1 MKSVNVVSLFS
12 GAGGFDLGFKNM
24 GFKTIFAT
32 DNWSISKEVFQLNK
46 LSDTFH
52 LGDIRELN
60 FKKEIKD
67 SVDVV
72 IGGPPCPAFSKSRF
86 YLTEKKRSLLDS
98 EGRLL
103 YEYIRCL
110 KELSPKVFIFENVH
124 GFAFKI
130 HNDALTVLKDET
142 IKLGYKVQY
151 KVINSANYGVPQ
163 LRQRFICIG
172 VKKEFPDFNW
182 PKETHIDPEKIKE
195 ADSRLKPWVTAGDV
209 LNDIDIDLPEDIDA
223 QAGSKHKHL
232 LPLIPPGENYLFFTK
247 ERNHPKPLFKWRSRY
262 WSFLLKLSPQKPS
275 WTIQASFS
283 NNMGPFHWKN
293 RFLRVK
299 EIARIQTFPDSYT
312 FSGKFLDQWRLIG
325 NAVPPKLSQIFARS
339 IKEQYFK

>member
-1 MKSVNVVSLFS
+1 MKSKNVVSLFS

-32 DNWSISKEVFQLNK
+32 DNWSISKDAFDLNS
-46 LSDTFH
+46 LSNTFH
-52 LGDIRELN
+52 LGDIRELS

-67 SVDVV
+67 QVDVV

-86 YLTEKKRSLLDS
+86 YLKDKERSLSDS

-103 YEYIRCL
+103 FEYLRCL
-110 KELSPKVFIFENVH
+110 KELKPKVFVFENVH

-130 HNDALTVLKDET
+130 HNDALTVLQDET
-142 IKLGYKVQY
+142 AKLGYKIQY
-151 KVINSANYGVPQ
+151 QVINAANYGIPQ
-163 LRQRFICIG
+163 LRQRFICVGIR
-172 VKKEFPDFNW
+172 KDFPEFEW
-182 PKETHIDPEKIKE
+182 PKETHIDPEKQK
-195 ADSRLKPWVTAGDV
+195 DNNSLLKPWVPVGEV
-209 LNDIDIDLPEDIDA
+209 LNDIDFDSPEDEA
-223 QAGSKHKHL
+223 LQAGSKHKHL

-262 WSFLLKLSPQKPS
+262 WSFLLKLSPNKPS

-293 RFLRVK
+293 RFLRIK
-299 EIARIQTFPDSYT
+299 EIARIQTFPDKYK
-312 FSGKFLDQWRLIG
+312 FPGKFRDQWRLIG
-325 NAVPPKLSQIFARS
+325 NAVPPALSLIFAKS